1 MTLGVQV
8 YEIIRPM
15 HPDVALSIMHQIPNI
30 NVAEL
35 QKLDDKIISSSP
47 LGNNTNNLVAATIL
61 NTKIDKARK
70 DSFKKITSNI
80 VGKNIGQLFRN
91 KVTINDLKPINNNQK
106 KKLNSGIIELGEETG
121 MSQLF
126 QEVQR

>member
-15 HPDVALSIMHQIPNI
+15 HPDVALNIMHQIPNI

-70 DSFKKITSNI
+70 DSFKKITSTI
-80 VGKNIGQLFRN
+80 VGKNVGQLFRN
-91 KVTINDLKPINNNQK
+91 KVTINDLKPINNNHK
-106 KKLNSGIIELGEETG
+106 KKVNNGIIELGEEIG

>member
-47 LGNNTNNLVAATIL
+47 LGKNTNNLVAATIL

-70 DSFKKITSNI
+70 DAFKKITSNI

-91 KVTINDLKPINNNQK
+91 KITINDLMPINNNPK
-106 KKLNSGIIELGEETG
+106 KKVNNGIIELGEEIG

>member
-80 VGKNIGQLFRN
+80 VGKNVGQLFRN
-91 KVTINDLKPINNNQK
+91 KVTINDLKPISNQK
-106 KKLNSGIIELGEETG
+106 KKLNNGIIELGEETG

>member
-1 MTLGVQV
+1 MTLGVHV

-47 LGNNTNNLVAATIL
+47 LGNNTNNLVASTIL

-91 KVTINDLKPINNNQK
+91 KVTINDLKPISNNQK
-106 KKLNSGIIELGEETG
+106 NKVNNGIIELGEEIG

-126 QEVQR
+126 HEVQR

>member
-1 MTLGVQV
+1 
-8 YEIIRPM
+8 
-15 HPDVALSIMHQIPNI
+15 MHQIPNI
-30 NVAEL
+30 NVTEL

-47 LGNNTNNLVAATIL
+47 LGNNTYNLVAATVL

-70 DSFKKITSNI
+70 DLFKKITSNI
-80 VGKNIGQLFRN
+80 VGKNVGQLFRN
-91 KVTINDLKPINNNQK
+91 KVTINDLPINNSKK
-106 KKLNSGIIELGEETG
+106 KKLNTGIIELGEETG